1 MAGDRSRDENG
12 EVELGLRDDQGL
24 LDPEP
29 EDLVELQSALKQAYR
44 KDIERKRSML
54 LLILLIP
61 VMLIILLWHL
71 FDSNSKIGPGGH
83 SSQGASNGTMTLD
96 QYRNQVHQGYD
107 DPCETAA
114 P

>member
-1 MAGDRSRDENG
+1 MVGERIRDGNG

-29 EDLVELQSALKQAYR
+29 QELVGPQSAAKQAYR
-44 KDIERKRSML
+44 SEIERKRSL
-54 LLILLIP
+54 LLLVLLIP

-83 SSQGASNGTMTLD
+83 SKGGVNGTMTLD
-96 QYRNQVHQGYD
+96 RKVSRFCD
-107 DPCETAA
+107 C
-114 P
+114 